1 MEKSTPMKGFSFELL
16 KIHRMAPAVGFEP
29 TTNRLTADRSTAE
42 LRWISGDGI
51 RNTGRFLP
59 AIKKLSDQDMKN
71 YSKARISSTFRRMA
85 EVARLSCQGCSLP
98 PPGACIQHCLGLLT
112 QGP

>member
-1 MEKSTPMKGFSFELL
+1 
-16 KIHRMAPAVGFEP
+16 
-29 TTNRLTADRSTAE
+29 
-42 LRWISGDGI
+42 
-51 RNTGRFLP
+51 
-59 AIKKLSDQDMKN
+59 MKN